1 MEVRVVNLVAFIDD
15 DDDLRAA
22 NAESLELAGFEVL
35 PFPSAQSALSA
46 VGADFPGVVVTDI
59 RMPGLDGL
67 SLFQRLHAMD
77 PDLPVIVITGHG
89 DIEQAVSMLRDGAYD
104 FIAKPF
110 SSERLASSV
119 SRAMEKRSLVLENRR
134 LREDAERA
142 QAGWP
147 IIGMTPIMEALR
159 ARLRQLAQADVDTLI
174 EGEMGVGKELAAR
187 ALHVWGPRRD
197 RRFVAVSCAALPAA
211 HIESELFGHELG
223 AFSGAARARVGLIEH
238 ADRGTLFLDDV
249 DALPA
254 ASQAKLLRV
263 LAEREV
269 TRIGANEARQV
280 DVKFIAATSLDLASA
295 VGAGHIRADL
305 FHRLDI
311 GRLRV
316 PALRERRNDIPL
328 LFAHFVSSAADR
340 RRIEPPPVDDQ
351 TRQHLATHDWP
362 GNVRELANYAERFVL
377 GLAPTLE
384 SAAQDLD
391 MRSQVE
397 RFEADLIERTL
408 AMSNGRVSEAVERLQ
423 IPRKTF
429 YDKVRKHGIDLDRI
443 RRAARAPEPGY

>member
-1 MEVRVVNLVAFIDD
+1 MNLVAFIDD
-15 DDDLRAA
+15 DDDLRSA
-22 NAESLELAGFEVL
+22 NTESLELAGFEPL
-35 PFPSAQSALSA
+35 PFASAQQA
-46 VGADFPGVVVTDI
+46 VNAIGADFPGVVVTDI
-59 RMPGLDGL
+59 RMPGIDGL
-67 SLFQRLHAMD
+67 TLFQRLHATD

-89 DIEQAVSMLRDGAYD
+89 DVEQAVSMLKGGAYD

-119 SRAMEKRSLVLENRR
+119 SRALEKRRLVLENRR
-134 LREDAERA
+134 LREEAQKA
-142 QAGWP
+142 QAAWP
-147 IIGMTPIMEALR
+147 LIGMSPVMEALR
-159 ARLRQLAQADVDTLI
+159 TRLKQIALADVDTLI

-197 RRFVAVSCAALPAA
+197 RRFVAVSCAALPAE

-223 AFSGAARARVGLIEH
+223 AFNGALRARVGLIEH

-269 TRIGANEARQV
+269 TRLGANEARQV
-280 DVKFIAATSLDLASA
+280 DVKFVAATTLDLTLALET
-295 VGAGHIRADL
+295 GAIRPDL

-316 PALRERRNDIPL
+316 PPLRERTSDIPL
-328 LFAHFVSSAADR
+328 LFSHFVSNAADR
-340 RRIEPPPVDDQ
+340 RRTEPPALDDQ
-351 TRQHLATHDWP
+351 TRQHLAAHDWP
-362 GNVRELANYAERFVL
+362 GNVRELANFAERFVL
-377 GLAPTLE
+377 GLDPRQGTDQAGR
-384 SAAQDLD
+384 QDLK
-391 MRSQVE
+391 SQVE
-397 RFEADLIERTL
+397 SFEAELIERAL
-408 AMSNGRVSEAVERLQ
+408 IQASGRVSEALERLQ

-429 YDKVRKHGIDLDRI
+429 YDKVQKHNIDLNQI
-443 RRAARAPEPGY
+443 RRAASSPEPRD

>member
-1 MEVRVVNLVAFIDD
+1 MNLVAFIDD
-15 DDDLRAA
+15 DEDLRQA
-22 NAESLELAGFEVL
+22 NTESLELAGFDPL
-35 PFPSAQSALSA
+35 PFASAQKA
-46 VGADFPGVVVTDI
+46 VNAIGADFPGVVVTDI
-59 RMPGLDGL
+59 RMPGMDGL
-67 SLFQRLHAMD
+67 TLFQRLHATD

-89 DIEQAVSMLRDGAYD
+89 DVEQAVSMLRDGAYD

-119 SRAMEKRSLVLENRR
+119 ARAMEKRRLVLENRR
-134 LREDAERA
+134 LREEAQKA
-142 QAGWP
+142 QAAWP
-147 IIGMTPIMEALR
+147 LIGMSPVMEALR
-159 ARLRQLAQADVDTLI
+159 TRLKQIALADVDTLI

-197 RRFVAVSCAALPAA
+197 RRFVAVSCAALPAE

-223 AFSGAARARVGLIEH
+223 AFNGALRARVGLIEH

-269 TRIGANEARQV
+269 TRLGANEARQV
-280 DVKFIAATSLDLASA
+280 DVKFVAATTLDLTVALDT
-295 VGAGHIRADL
+295 GAIRPDL

-316 PALRERRNDIPL
+316 PPLRERSGDIPL
-328 LFAHFVSSAADR
+328 LFSHFVSSAADR
-340 RRIEPPPVDDQ
+340 RRTEPPVLDDL

-362 GNVRELANYAERFVL
+362 GNVRELANFAERFVL
-377 GLAPTLE
+377 GLDPRHLTHP
-384 SAAQDLD
+384 AAGRDLK
-391 MRSQVE
+391 SQVE
-397 RFEADLIERTL
+397 RFEAELIERAL
-408 AMSNGRVSEAVERLQ
+408 ILSNGRVTDALERLQ

-429 YDKVRKHGIDLDRI
+429 YDKVQKHNIDLDQI
-443 RRAARAPEPGY
+443 RRAASSPEPRD